1 MMAIAAGGAG
11 FLLRREARDAYALVT
26 EDMMVDTSRL
36 FAEQL
41 RIRIARGQKIDEA
54 ANAWGGEFNSFRE
67 SRFQIRILGFD
78 KTRPGIDVYVVDEG
92 GKIVFSSRP
101 QDPVGS
107 DYSKWRDVRLTLQG
121 EYGARASRI
130 KSNGEEVVDYFVGS
144 PISADGKILGAVS
157 VIRTRT
163 SLTNFLDLF
172 MTRALIALAI
182 ALGLVIAF
190 GGLMFL
196 WITGP
201 VERLRSYAL
210 RVSKGEKPA
219 MPELPNR
226 ELKQLG
232 EAFEEMRVSVEGRK
246 TIERF
251 VQSLVHEM
259 KSPLSAMRGSAELV
273 LESASAG
280 GSMPVEQ
287 RDRFLRN
294 IVEEAHRSENI
305 LEEILRLASI
315 ESKTTLENKVEVSL
329 VEQIELGEKA
339 LLPLAT
345 KRNVQFRNRF
355 ENAKI
360 KIHGDPFLVAQSI
373 RNILQNAVEFS
384 DQGGTV
390 EVTVQTTDSAVVVG
404 VLDSGIGIPEFARSR
419 VFEKFFSLE
428 RPATGR
434 KGSGLGLCFVRDVMR
449 LHGGD
454 VSVMPRPDGKR
465 GANVELRF
473 PL

>member
-1 MMAIAAGGAG
+1 MAIAAGGAG

-41 RIRIARGQKIDEA
+41 RLRLTPGRKLSDVAI
-54 ANAWGGEFNSFRE
+54 AWGGEFDSFRA
-67 SRFQIRILGFD
+67 SRFRIRILGFD
-78 KTRPGIDVYVVDEG
+78 KTRPGIDVYVVDANG
-92 GKIVFSSRP
+92 TVVFSSRR

-130 KSNGEEVVDYFVGS
+130 KTEGEEVVDYFVGS
-144 PISADGKILGAVS
+144 PITLDGKIVGAVS

-182 ALGLVIAF
+182 ALTLVIAF

-210 RVSKGEKPA
+210 RISKGEKPP

-273 LESASAG
+273 LESSG
-280 GSMPVEQ
+280 GAKPMPVEQ
-287 RDRFLRN
+287 RDRFLKN

-305 LEEILRLASI
+305 LEEILRLASV
-315 ESKTTLENKVEVSL
+315 ESKTTLENKTTVSL
-329 VEQIELGEKA
+329 VEQIEQSEKA

-345 KRNVQFRNRF
+345 RREVRFQNRF
-355 ENAKI
+355 ENGKI
-360 KIHGDPFLVAQSI
+360 QIIGDPFLVAQSI

-390 EVTVQTTDSAVVVG
+390 VVTVETTDSAVVVG
-404 VLDSGIGIPEFARSR
+404 VFDSGVGIPEFARGR

-434 KGSGLGLCFVRDVMR
+434 KGSGLGLCFVRDVVR

-454 VSVMPRPDGKR
+454 ISVTPRADGKR
-465 GANVELRF
+465 GVHVELRF